1 MDMKVLSN
9 VKLYKRINKGIQFF
23 VIIRATEIK

>member
-9 VKLYKRINKGIQFF
+9 VKLYKLINKGTWFF
-23 VIIRATEIK
+23 VIIRAKEIK